1 MNNVVF
7 SDHARKEML
16 RRNITQLQIEE
27 VLQSP
32 EQIISVNEERNIYQ
46 SRFELNQKQYLLR
59 VVGDI
64 RGDLLTVVT
73 IYKTSK
79 VKKYWS
85 EQ

>member
-32 EQIISVNEERNIYQ
+32 EQIISVNEERSIYQ
-46 SRFELNQKQYLLR
+46 SRLELNQKQYLLR

-85 EQ
+85 E

>member
-7 SDHARKEML
+7 SDHARKEIL
-16 RRNITQLQIEE
+16 RRNITHLQIEE

-46 SRFELNQKQYLLR
+46 SRIELNQKQYLLR

>member
-1 MNNVVF
+1 MNKVIF

-32 EQIISVNEERNIYQ
+32 EQIISVNEERSIYQ
-46 SRFELNQKQYLLR
+46 SRLELNQKQYLLR

>member
-32 EQIISVNEERNIYQ
+32 DQIISVNEERSIYQ
-46 SRFELNQKQYLLR
+46 SRLELNQKQYLLR

>member
-32 EQIISVNEERNIYQ
+32 EQII
-46 SRFELNQKQYLLR
+46 
-59 VVGDI
+59 
-64 RGDLLTVVT
+64 DLSGN
-73 IYKTSK
+73 KRK
-79 VKKYWS
+79 V
-85 EQ
+85 

>member
-27 VLQSP
+27 VLQSS
-32 EQIISVNEERNIYQ
+32 EQIISVNEERSIYQ
-46 SRFELNQKQYLLR
+46 SRLELNQKQYLLK

>member
-1 MNNVVF
+1 MNNAVF

-27 VLQSP
+27 VLQSS

-46 SRFELNQKQYLLR
+46 SRLELNQKQYLLR

>member
-46 SRFELNQKQYLLR
+46 SRLELNQKQYLLR

>member
-27 VLQSP
+27 VLQSS

-46 SRFELNQKQYLLR
+46 SRLELNQKQYLLR

>member
-32 EQIISVNEERNIYQ
+32 EQIISVIEERNIYQ
-46 SRFELNQKQYLLR
+46 SRLELNQKQYLLR

>member
-32 EQIISVNEERNIYQ
+32 EQIISVNEERSIYQ
-46 SRFELNQKQYLLR
+46 SRLELNQKQYLLR
-59 VVGDI
+59 VIGDI

>member
-7 SDHARKEML
+7 SDHARKEIL

-46 SRFELNQKQYLLR
+46 SRIELNQKQYLLR